1 MTALITIRHTAHRT
15 ALIGIAA
22 TGTLALLLVSGC
34 DSKQPDPP
42 ASVAQA
48 ATLPAAPAN
57 PSTQPPATTP
67 PVSPHDY
74 TTSGPLV
81 VEQQANVSADRD
93 GRVTAVNVDLGDRVR
108 RGQLLAM
115 LDDRAL
121 QADYAARTA
130 HLESIRAQLREW
142 QAEQRGAEAD
152 LRRSESLFQ
161 SKIIS
166 EEEVEHVRSRVEQ
179 TMAEVSRYKL
189 DADAAESE
197 LRGAKVLLEGSRVLA
212 PFDGVVA
219 RRSVRAAQ
227 QVKKGDELF
236 WITAEGPLHIVFTVP
251 ESAMEAF
258 SRGAQLELDS
268 AALPSLRQPAKVVKV
283 SPVVDPASGSIEVN
297 ALLEH
302 PSTSLKPGM
311 SMQVR
316 LAQ

>member
-1 MTALITIRHTAHRT
+1 M
-15 ALIGIAA
+15 
-22 TGTLALLLVSGC
+22 LLLSGC
-34 DSKQPDPP
+34 DSKQPGPSD
-42 ASVAQA
+42 SVAQA
-48 ATLPAAPAN
+48 ATLPPAPLPPPTQPNPAP
-57 PSTQPPATTP
+57 PSTTTQQGNP
-67 PVSPHDY
+67 RDY

-108 RGQLLAM
+108 RGQLLAT
-115 LDDRAL
+115 LDDRTL

-142 QAEQRGAEAD
+142 QAEQHGAESD

-197 LRGAKVLLEGSRVLA
+197 LRGAKVLLEGSRIVA

-236 WITAEGPLHIVFTVP
+236 WVTAEGPLHIVFTVP
-251 ESAMEAF
+251 ESAMQAF
-258 SRGAQLELDS
+258 SRGAPLELDS
-268 AALPSLRQPAKVVKV
+268 AALPSLRQPAKVVKI
-283 SPVVDPASGSIEVN
+283 SPVVDPASGSLEVN

-302 PSTSLKPGM
+302 PSPSLKPGM
-311 SMQVR
+311 SMQIR
-316 LAQ
+316 LAAQ